1 MKTKRQ
7 KIVKKLDKIT
17 TEIVRRRDVTC
28 QKCGRF
34 CSGSNAHK
42 SHIKSKGAY
51 PHLQFDLQNVMLLC
65 YHCHIN
71 WWHKEPTEAGLWFK
85 KTFPERYKYL
95 EKAKQDKNHYME
107 SDLEEMYERY
117 KEMLEK
123 FDTPKPTPPGYWVP
137 NKYS

>member
-7 KIVKKLDKIT
+7 KIEAKLDEIT
-17 TEIVRRRDVTC
+17 TKIVRVRDGYTC
-28 QKCGRF
+28 QKCGKF

-42 SHIKSKGAY
+42 SHTKSKGAY
-51 PHLQFDLQNVMLLC
+51 PHLKFDLENMMLMDF
-65 YHCHIN
+65 HCHIN

-95 EKAKQDKNHYME
+95 EKAKKKVVHYSV

-117 KEMLEK
+117 KEILSEL
-123 FDTPKPTPPGYWVP
+123 
-137 NKYS
+137 S